1 MTDDRSASEDDR
13 SDDVVEDLRLCNP
26 LDTEALPSS
35 HSPEAL
41 RTLEQILE
49 EPGLETESTTDPP
62 AASNR
67 GGRAKPPP
75 RPQRG

>member
-26 LDTEALPSS
+26 VDTEALPSS
-35 HSPEAL
+35 RSPEAL
-41 RTLEQILE
+41 RTLEQILD
-49 EPGLETESTTDPP
+49 ETESTADPP